1 MSFRGLLEI
10 KIYVKA
16 SLWLCLTSCSVF
28 DGLPFQETKIK
39 IIVQTETENKEQEP
53 TIPDPPQLLA
63 ARLARRLT
71 LDIAKRLPDTSEM
84 TSLATSP
91 SSRSRFVASLL
102 SESSTPEAIAAL
114 HGRMWHLNHEDLPD
128 LDEFA
133 VTDSVFKNEL
143 AAIRADLSKEPLLLV
158 RKVLEDKKPFKTV
171 LTADFS
177 ITTPSMRDF
186 FGYTDDGQAWS
197 GEPYRYIRYADQRPE
212 GGLLVTSGFL
222 SFFQSR
228 RETLPNLRTAQILG
242 ELTCRTPEAAKA
254 HLFSDL
260 SETEMAS
267 DLNPVALSHKACAGC
282 HLQFTP
288 VTPGL
293 RGLATGSAFSSWKT
307 YAPPSNASS
316 GTYNSNGFSTLPEL
330 ARLIGNDPQFMRCES
345 EKLVGAILQ
354 KQVGNL
360 EDPITSMIL
369 DSEKADED
377 LLTSLSVL
385 FMSKQYGYAPLAPK
399 TKGIYVRNA
408 SGTRFLRRHQFEALI
423 QKWAP
428 NLASEGLEMS
438 LEPGIEE
445 IAGADDMI
453 PSGSYWHALDRYARR
468 LASEIV
474 KHDLADGTFPEGRY
488 LLTSLPQGSGF
499 GASDT
504 AVTRQIIELW
514 TRLTSETI
522 SNGSDTFIQ
531 LRDLWSSVQPGT
543 SAAEFRRAWTLL
555 LIGIFTHPSFVTY

>member
-10 KIYVKA
+10 KIYLKA
-16 SLWLCLTSCSVF
+16 LLWFCLTSCSVF

-39 IIVQTETENKEQEP
+39 IIVQTETETKEQEP
-53 TIPDPPQLLA
+53 TIPEPSQLLP
-63 ARLARRLT
+63 ARLVRRLT
-71 LDIAKRLPDTSEM
+71 LDIARRLPDTSEM
-84 TSLATSP
+84 TGLATSP

-102 SESSTPEAIAAL
+102 NESSSPEAIAAL

-133 VTDSVFKNEL
+133 VTNSAFRNEL
-143 AAIRADLSKEPLLLV
+143 TAVRSDLSKEPILLV
-158 RKVLEDKKPFKTV
+158 RKVLEDKKPFKTI
-171 LTADFS
+171 LTGDFS
-177 ITTPSMRDF
+177 ITTPSVRDF
-186 FGYTDDGQAWS
+186 FGYVDDGQAWS
-197 GEPYRYIRYADQRPE
+197 GEPYRYIRYSDQRPD

-228 RETLPNLRTAQILG
+228 RETSSHLRTAQILG
-242 ELTCRTPEAAKA
+242 ELTCRAPESAKA
-254 HLFSDL
+254 HLFSVL
-260 SETEMAS
+260 SDTEMTS
-267 DLNPVALSHKACAGC
+267 DLNSVAQSHKACVSC

-293 RGLATGSAFSSWKT
+293 RGLATGSSFSSWKT
-307 YAPPSNASS
+307 YGSSSTTSS
-316 GTYNSNGFSTLPEL
+316 GTYNSTEFTTLPDL

-354 KQVGNL
+354 KQVGSL
-360 EDPITSMIL
+360 EDPVTSMIL
-369 DSEKADED
+369 DSEKMDQD

-385 FMSKQYGYAPLAPK
+385 FMSNQYGYAPLAPK

-408 SGTRFLRRHQFEALI
+408 SGTRFLRRHQFEAIL

-445 IAGADDMI
+445 IAGADDMM

-474 KHDLADGTFPEGRY
+474 NHDLADGTFPEGRY
-488 LLTSLPQGSGF
+488 LFTALPQGSGF
-499 GASDT
+499 GASDN
-504 AVTRQIIELW
+504 AVSRQIIELW

-522 SNGSDTFIQ
+522 STGSDTFIQ
-531 LRDLWSSVQPGT
+531 LKDLWSSVKPGA
-543 SAAEFRRAWTLL
+543 SAADFRRGWTLL